1 MRITGLEKHLYSNTK
16 VQTVTFSVSESN
28 LASIVIHMTRDGQAL
43 DPLVWDHAQDKKHPN
58 GWTVEN
64 GIAVVQVQLEN
75 GKSDLTFEIT
85 DLAGNKCSTAN
96 DYNKQ
101 ELFVSGTTGNKNN
114 WLEEKDGKIVLK
126 DIYVDKGFS
135 ANAFAALIRNN
146 LAISVVIFVVIGLVL
161 LAVIILPILSKKR
174 KKMDAADA
182 EKLN

>member
-1 MRITGLEKHLYSNTK
+1 M
-16 VQTVTFSVSESN
+16 
-28 LASIVIHMTRDGQAL
+28 
-43 DPLVWDHAQDKKHPN
+43 
-58 GWTVEN
+58 
-64 GIAVVQVQLEN
+64 VQVQLEN

-146 LAISVVIFVVIGLVL
+146 LAISVVIFVAIGLVL

>member
-1 MRITGLEKHLYSNTK
+1 MGGR
-16 VQTVTFSVSESN
+16 QRTVF
-28 LASIVIHMTRDGQAL
+28 
-43 DPLVWDHAQDKKHPN
+43 
-58 GWTVEN
+58 
-64 GIAVVQVQLEN
+64 AVVQVQLEN

-161 LAVIILPILSKKR
+161 LAVIILPIPIQKKKENGCGGCR
-174 KKMDAADA
+174 KI
-182 EKLN
+182 ELI

>member
-1 MRITGLEKHLYSNTK
+1 MCPQISEHGVDVFDSLGIDITTD
-16 VQTVTFSVSESN
+16 
-28 LASIVIHMTRDGQAL
+28 DGGPFGRKYL
-43 DPLVWDHAQDKKHPN
+43 QDGRTDTLP
-58 GWTVEN
+58 GT
-64 GIAVVQVQLEN
+64 GDQ
-75 GKSDLTFEIT
+75 SDLTFEIT